1 MCHSLLCDARLYS
14 ALFQIDQDLAETIR
28 LAGCP
33 HCGDVLHR
41 ANYLRKPRGVPRD
54 LSDAEVLRFSFCC
67 AREGCR
73 RRKTPPSVRFLGRHV
88 YLGMAMILALA
99 FDGPLSVRRVAR
111 LRDRLGVDERTLR
124 RWRLWWR
131 ETFALGS
138 FWKQARAA
146 FVPPVEA
153 SRLPLGLLERFVAHD
168 ERQRVTQVLRFVS
181 PLSAP
186 GAV

>member
-1 MCHSLLCDARLYS
+1 MCHSLLGDASLYS
-14 ALFQIDQDLAETIR
+14 ALLQIDHDLAEATR
-28 LAGCP
+28 RSGCP

-41 ANYLRKPRGVPRD
+41 ANYPRKPRGGPPD

-73 RRKTPPSVRFLGRHV
+73 RRKTPPSVRFLGRRV
-88 YLGMAMILALA
+88 YLGMAILLALA
-99 FDGPLSVRRVAR
+99 FDGALSVRRVDR
-111 LRDRLGVDERTLR
+111 LRDRLGVDERSLR

-131 ETFALGS
+131 ETFAQGP
-138 FWKQARAA
+138 FWKQTRAA

-153 SRLPLGLLERFVAHD
+153 SRLPLGLLERFIARD

-181 PLSAP
+181 PLSAT
-186 GAV
+186 GAL

>member
-1 MCHSLLCDARLYS
+1 MCHPLLCDASLYS
-14 ALFQIDQDLAETIR
+14 TLLQIDQDLAEATR
-28 LAGCP
+28 RAGCP

-41 ANYLRKPRGVPRD
+41 ANYPRKPRGAPRD
-54 LSDAEVLRFSFCC
+54 LSDAEVIRFSFCC

-73 RRKTPPSVRFLGRHV
+73 RRKTPPSVRFLGRRV
-88 YLGMAMILALA
+88 YLGRVVLLALA
-99 FDGPLSVRRVAR
+99 FDGPLSVRRVVR

-131 ETFALGS
+131 ETFAQGP

-153 SRLPLGLLERFVAHD
+153 VRLPLGLLERFIARD
-168 ERQRVTQVLRFVS
+168 EGQRITQVLRFVS

-186 GAV
+186 GAL